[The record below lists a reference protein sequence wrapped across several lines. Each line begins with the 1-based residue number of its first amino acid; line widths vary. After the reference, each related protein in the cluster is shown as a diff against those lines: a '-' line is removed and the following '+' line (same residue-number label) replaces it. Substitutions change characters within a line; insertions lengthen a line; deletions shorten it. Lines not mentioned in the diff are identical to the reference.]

1 MYTKK
6 LIGCLLL
13 LILMFALINILTI
26 TKSSSDVNESL
37 YGVELLKELN
47 KSFALLW
54 TFIFKL
60 VEKIDKITDVLNELV
75 DEADEKSRIIEAIKT
90 EMTNMKK
97 EVYDYIVQML
107 EEGGEDNAD
116 ANGEKQN

>member
-1 MYTKK
+1 MSSQLPFFYYERILELENTLNN
-6 LIGCLLL
+6 LI
-13 LILMFALINILTI
+13 
-26 TKSSSDVNESL
+26 
-37 YGVELLKELN
+37 KELN